1 MAALVDRRK
10 IYGLGARFSS
20 AAEIYEA
27 AKKMRDKG
35 FRRWDVHTPY
45 PVHGMD
51 AAMGL
56 GHSILGKIVFF
67 GGLTGFITAMSLE
80 FIPSSFLYP
89 LIVHGKPTNI
99 FTVPAFF
106 PIMFELTILFSAFT
120 TVIGMFLLNGIP
132 RWNHPVFNW
141 DGFGRF
147 SDDGFMMIVEAADPK
162 FTETG
167 TSQLLS
173 ELGAKDITLIH
184 E

>member
-1 MAALVDRRK
+1 MAATAERRK

-20 AAEIYEA
+20 ATEIYEA
-27 AKKMRDKG
+27 AKKIRDKG

-56 GHSILGKIVFF
+56 KHSILGKIVFC
-67 GGLTGFITAMSLE
+67 GGITGFTTAVCLE
-80 FIPSSFLYP
+80 FIPSSILYP
-89 LIVHGKPTNI
+89 LIVHGKPTGL

-120 TVIGMFLLNGIP
+120 AVGTMFVLNGLP
-132 RWNHPVFNW
+132 RWHHPVFNW
-141 DGFGRF
+141 DGFGQF
-147 SDDGFMMIVEAADPK
+147 SDDGFMMIIEAADPK
-162 FTETG
+162 FTEQG
-167 TSQLLS
+167 TSELLA

>member
-1 MAALVDRRK
+1 MSAIAERRK

-27 AKKMRDKG
+27 AKKVREKG
-35 FRRWDVHTPY
+35 FRRWDVHTPF

-56 GHSILGKIVFF
+56 GHSILGKFVFV
-67 GGLTGFITAMSLE
+67 GGVTGFITATLLE
-80 FIPSSFLYP
+80 FIPSSLLYP
-89 LIVHGKPTNI
+89 LIVHGKPYNFFSI
-99 FTVPAFF
+99 PAFF
-106 PIMFELTILFSAFT
+106 PVMFELTILFSAFT
-120 TVIGMFLLNGIP
+120 TVIGMFLLNGLP
-132 RWNHPVFNW
+132 RWHHPAFNW

-147 SDDGFMMIVEAADPK
+147 SDDGFMMIIEAADPK

-167 TSQLLS
+167 TSEFLA

-184 E
+184 Q